1 MRSTENH
8 SSMFIIIETPMLKGD
23 CTKPPCVM
31 ICFMGDITLG
41 ELWKYE
47 GMW

>member
-1 MRSTENH
+1 MRSSKNH

-23 CTKPPCVM
+23 CTKPPRV
-31 ICFMGDITLG
+31 ICFMEDIKLG

>member
-1 MRSTENH
+1 
-8 SSMFIIIETPMLKGD
+8 MFIIIKTPMLKGD
-23 CTKPPCVM
+23 CTKPSCV
-31 ICFMGDITLG
+31 ICFMEDITLG